1 LGSLADKYSHNMVL
15 AIVMG
20 LIFVIGFFLDFIEIT
35 FIHVP
40 VLAPIM
46 IEFGFDPA
54 WFCILIAVNLQTSF
68 MTPPFGFS
76 LFYLKAVTPPEIS
89 TGHIYR
95 GIIPFVIVQI
105 IGLLHRGPVPPT
117 GHLAAE
123 SRFWPIGNRQADFVS
138 ITPPLTKE
146 ESAMKRR
153 DFLKKAGVGAAAV
166 AATTVNAPAVLAKK
180 TYNWKMVTTWP
191 PKLPVLQDRL
201 RTLAKRIGEL
211 SDGRIKIQ
219 VFAGGELVP
228 PLESFQAVSDGTVE
242 VGSGASYYWAG
253 KEPATQWFAAVP
265 FGLNGQ
271 GMSAWFYGGDGLKL
285 WEETYAPFNLI
296 PRPGGSTGVQMGGW
310 FNKKIESID
319 DFKGLKMRIPGLGG
333 KVLAKAGGTVVLL
346 PGGEI
351 FTSLERGV
359 IDATEWV
366 GPLHDLRMGFYQAA
380 KYYYYP
386 GWHEPGTYLEYF
398 FNKKAYESLPKDLQ
412 HIIDAACTS
421 KPSTGC
427 WPSSRPSTVRPCRP

>member
-1 LGSLADKYSHNMVL
+1 
-15 AIVMG
+15 
-20 LIFVIGFFLDFIEIT
+20 
-35 FIHVP
+35 
-40 VLAPIM
+40 
-46 IEFGFDPA
+46 
-54 WFCILIAVNLQTSF
+54 
-68 MTPPFGFS
+68 
-76 LFYLKAVTPPEIS
+76 
-89 TGHIYR
+89 
-95 GIIPFVIVQI
+95 
-105 IGLLHRGPVPPT
+105 
-117 GHLAAE
+117 
-123 SRFWPIGNRQADFVS
+123 
-138 ITPPLTKE
+138 
-146 ESAMKRR
+146 MKRR
-153 DFLKKAGVGAAAV
+153 EFLKKAGVGAAAV
-166 AATTVNAPAVLAKK
+166 AATTVNAPAVLGAK

-191 PKLPVLQDRL
+191 PKLPVLQDGCER
-201 RTLAKRIGEL
+201 LAKRIGEL
-211 SDGRIKIQ
+211 SDGRIRIQ
-219 VFAGGELVP
+219 VFAAGELVP
-228 PLESFQAVSDGTVE
+228 ALESFQAVSDGTVE

-253 KEPATQWFAAVP
+253 KEPATQWFSAVP

-310 FNKKIESID
+310 FNKKIETID

-412 HIIDAACTS
+412 HIIDAACTETEHWVLS
-421 KPSTGC
+421 QFEARNGQALQTLINDKNAQLVQFPDQVLADLRKLADEVVAEEAAKSPMATKVNKAFRDFQKVVGT
-427 WPSSRPSTVRPCRP
+427 WGSVSEKAYYDIIQPKFSLKG